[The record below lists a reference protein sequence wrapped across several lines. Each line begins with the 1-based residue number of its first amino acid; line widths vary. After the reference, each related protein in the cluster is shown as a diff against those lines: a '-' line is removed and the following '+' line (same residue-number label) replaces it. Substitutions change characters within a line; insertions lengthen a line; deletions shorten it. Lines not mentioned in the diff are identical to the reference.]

1 MIVMENINKLY
12 TADQEQIHVLKNISL
27 TIEEHE
33 FVAVMGP
40 SGSGKSTLINTISFL
55 DGDFEGSYRL
65 KEKMRIASTMKLS
78 ALRE

>member
-40 SGSGKSTLINTISFL
+40 SGS
-55 DGDFEGSYRL
+55 
-65 KEKMRIASTMKLS
+65 
-78 ALRE
+78 